1 MSNDGGDVGAQ
12 FGEMDADGDGVL
24 TRDELVLYCA
34 THDAMRG
41 SLGLESSGWAEKID
55 SLFEEMDKDGSG
67 GISLAEFT
75 EWKNTQPESN
85 KVYRIKSKT
94 TARASKEPNSARLG
108 TLAADDRVVALEE
121 ATDDSGRRLIR
132 VEHRADNSRGPGGPM
147 GPLRT
152 PLTPPET
159 LSRPSMTRWKPSW
172 DPLILVPGAS
182 G

>member
-24 TRDELVLYCA
+24 TRDELVVYCA
-34 THDAMRG
+34 THDEMRG

-75 EWKNTQPESN
+75 EWKNAQPESN

-94 TARASKEPNSARLG
+94 TARASKDPNSARLG

-121 ATDDSGRRLIR
+121 AADDSGRRLIR

-152 PLTPPET
+152 PLRTPET
-159 LSRPSMTRWKPSW
+159 LLRPSITH
-172 DPLILVPGAS
+172 
-182 G
+182 